1 MIASCADAVAY
12 CKLHYYSDC
21 CFGHV
26 GIEVAVVESVV
37 DFVVDV
43 AGIGEVVGEKDD
55 VHSS

>member
-1 MIASCADAVAY
+1 MIASCVDAVAY
-12 CKLHYYSDC
+12 CKLHYSDC

-43 AGIGEVVGEKDD
+43 AGIGEVVDEEDD

>member
-12 CKLHYYSDC
+12 CKLHYSDC

-26 GIEVAVVESVV
+26 GIEVAVVKSVV

-43 AGIGEVVGEKDD
+43 AGIGEVVDEEDD
-55 VHSS
+55 VHSN

>member
-1 MIASCADAVAY
+1 MIASCVDAVAY
-12 CKLHYYSDC
+12 CKLHYSDC

-26 GIEVAVVESVV
+26 GIVVAVVESVV

-43 AGIGEVVGEKDD
+43 AGIGEVVDEEDD

>member
-12 CKLHYYSDC
+12 CKLHCSDC

-26 GIEVAVVESVV
+26 GIEVAVVESAV

-43 AGIGEVVGEKDD
+43 AGIGEVVDEEDD
-55 VHSS
+55 VHSN